1 MTQKLD
7 HDEAARR
14 LSLPASRLAPVV
26 GLLAAA
32 TMTAALTG
40 CAASGAGAMS
50 PVQLGLSAAP
60 SEQVRPGSPDPG
72 PSTADAP
79 PSPTSP
85 PARPATASPRHSPSP
100 GATTTRT
107 TAPGAAGGR
116 SAATTS
122 RTSGRAARPP
132 VTSGRT
138 AVPAPLMLGP
148 GTESVAEAEVVRLVN
163 VKRADAGCEPVTVDP
178 ILVELARAHSLDMA
192 GAAGFQHNG
201 ADGRTP
207 FQRMTA
213 ADYQYS
219 VAAENI
225 AAGQPNAAAV
235 MSAWMASP
243 AHEVNIQDC
252 RFTEIGVGVVNR
264 PGTPYVVYWTQEF
277 GTPM

>member
-1 MTQKLD
+1 MTQKLVR
-7 HDEAARR
+7 DEAARR
-14 LSLPASRLAPVV
+14 SYMPASRLAPVV

-32 TMTAALTG
+32 TVTAGLSG
-40 CAASGAGAMS
+40 CGAGGGAAS
-50 PVQLGLSAAP
+50 PVQLGMSAAP
-60 SEQVRPGSPDPG
+60 SEPLRAGSPDPV
-72 PSTADAP
+72 PSTADGTPP
-79 PSPTSP
+79 PSSTS
-85 PARPATASPRHSPSP
+85 ARPAPTTSRRSP
-100 GATTTRT
+100 GAGAATART
-107 TAPGAAGGR
+107 TAPGARG
-116 SAATTS
+116 SITTA
-122 RTSGRAARPP
+122 RTSGRPAARPS
-132 VTSGRT
+132 VAAGRT
-138 AVPAPLMLGP
+138 GVPAPLMLGP